1 MNDITCTV
9 IGNLVSDVS
18 LRFTKN
24 GDPVASFRIASNSR
38 RFDKA
43 TERWVDGESHFFQVS
58 CFRSLATNAVE
69 SLYKGM
75 PIIVTGRLRTHEREQ
90 PCGVENHVVRY
101 VDIDANTIGPD
112 LSRGTAVFTRTKRD
126 TVAAAEER
134 LVEDLLAG
142 ASTAA

>member
-43 TERWVDGESHFFQVS
+43 SERWVDGESHFFQVS

-69 SLYKGM
+69 SCFKGM
-75 PIIVTGRLRTHEREQ
+75 PILVTGRLRTHEREQ
-90 PCGVENHVVRY
+90 PCGTENHVVRY

-126 TVAAAEER
+126 AVAAAEER

>member
-18 LRFTKN
+18 LRFTKS

-43 TERWVDGESHFFQVS
+43 SERWVDGESHFFQVS

-69 SLYKGM
+69 SCFKGM

-90 PCGVENHVVRY
+90 PCGTENHVVRY

-126 TVAAAEER
+126 AVAAAEER

>member
-9 IGNLVSDVS
+9 IGNVVSDVS
-18 LRFTKN
+18 LRFTKA

-43 TERWVDGESHFFQVS
+43 TERWIDGESHFFQVS

-69 SLYKGM
+69 SIFKGM
-75 PIIVTGRLRTHEREQ
+75 PVIVNGRLRTHEREQ
-90 PCGVENHVVRY
+90 PCGTENHVVRY
-101 VDIDANTIGPD
+101 VDIDATTVGPD
-112 LSRGTAVFTRTKRD
+112 LTRGTAVFTRTKRD

-134 LVEDLLAG
+134 LIEELLAG
-142 ASTAA
+142 ASAAA

>member
-43 TERWVDGESHFFQVS
+43 SERWVDGESHFFQVS

-69 SLYKGM
+69 SCFKGM

-90 PCGVENHVVRY
+90 PCGTENHVVRY

-126 TVAAAEER
+126 AVAAAEDR

>member
-43 TERWVDGESHFFQVS
+43 SERWVDGESHFFQVS

-69 SLYKGM
+69 SCFKGM

-90 PCGVENHVVRY
+90 PCGTENHVVRY

-112 LSRGTAVFTRTKRD
+112 LSRGTAVFTRAKRD
-126 TVAAAEER
+126 AVAAAEER

>member
-43 TERWVDGESHFFQVS
+43 SERWVDGESHFFQVS

-69 SLYKGM
+69 SCFKGM

-90 PCGVENHVVRY
+90 PCGTENHVVRY
-101 VDIDANTIGPD
+101 VDIDAHTIGPD

-126 TVAAAEER
+126 AVAAAEER